1 MPEHQARA
9 SCSAWQ
15 VVVGVGDPNPLVAS
29 EGIATLR
36 RAGIA
41 VAVMDGPE
49 REEAYQINADFMAR
63 MQEEASRAAAAAAG
77 AAEAAGAASGQAQE
91 P

>member
-1 MPEHQARA
+1 M
-9 SCSAWQ
+9 Q

-41 VAVMDGPE
+41 VAVMDGAE
-49 REEAYQINADFMAR
+49 REEAYQLNADFMAR
-63 MQEEASRAAAAAAG
+63 MQEEATRSAAAAAAG
-77 AAEAAGAASGQAQE
+77 TASGQAQE
-91 P
+91 PKA